1 MTILVEF
8 SKINRT
14 RVYDNFIKNQII
26 LSRIK
31 ILLESLSLNIRSFLK
46 FFGIDRL
53 TLSINVLDYL
63 LQGYS
68 IILDTTALLSSFY
81 KSRSITKS
89 FLLL

>member
-68 IILDTTALLSSFY
+68 IILDTTALLSSFC
-81 KSRSITKS
+81 KARSITKS

>member
-14 RVYDNFIKNQII
+14 RIYNNFIKNQII

-31 ILLESLSLNIRSFLK
+31 ILLESLSLNTRSFLK